1 MPNFRRIG
9 AIALA
14 AAIAIQLIPPQ
25 ANAQGV
31 LVIPE
36 AAAIVIIGGI
46 AYYVWTNSEGLRE
59 QVAVPS
65 SSMPMLEDPEDE
77 AQWGTYPDVKS
88 FEGCRWAAA
97 GRDWNWDRKTS
108 TCYIKG

>member
-14 AAIAIQLIPPQ
+14 AAIAIQLTPR
-25 ANAQGV
+25 ANAQA
-31 LVIPE
+31 
-36 AAAIVIIGGI
+36 AAAIPVGAAIVVLGGI
-46 AYYVWTNSEGLRE
+46 AYYVWMNSQGIE
-59 QVAVPS
+59 QRVPVYS
-65 SSMPMLEDPEDE
+65 RLEDPEDE
-77 AQWGTYPDVKS
+77 AQWGEYPDVKS
-88 FEGCRWAAA
+88 YEGCRWAAA